1 MLEGISST
9 AVTAGNQAARDGQ
22 KLDEDLNKF
31 LTLLVTQL
39 QHQDPLDP
47 LDAHEFT
54 AQLVQFASV
63 EQQIYQNNHL
73 EDLLNAYQSAQSAA
87 TVAYIGTTV
96 EADSDRLA
104 LQDGLARASYSLP
117 EAAAGTT
124 LVVKDDKGRVVH
136 QSPGE
141 TAAGRH
147 AFAWDG
153 RDAAGNRLPDG
164 SYSFAAIAKDRDG
177 APIKTTSTAIG
188 RIEAASFADGK
199 VALFMGDLE
208 VALDDVL
215 AVHATPQSED
225 PAAALTH

>member
-1 MLEGISST
+1 MLEGVST
-9 AVTAGNQAARDGQ
+9 QAVTAGNQAARDGQ
-22 KLDEDLNKF
+22 KLDQDLNKF

-73 EDLLNAYQSAQSAA
+73 EDLLHAYQSAQSAA

-96 EADSDRLA
+96 EANSDRLA
-104 LQDGLARASYSLP
+104 LQDGQARMSYTLAEPAASTS
-117 EAAAGTT
+117 
-124 LVVKDDKGRVVH
+124 LVVKDDRGRVVYRTE
-136 QSPGE
+136 GE
-141 TAAGRH
+141 TTAGRH

-153 RDAAGNRLPDG
+153 RDADGNRLPDG
-164 SYSFAAIAKDRDG
+164 SYGFAAVAKGRDG
-177 APIKTTSTAIG
+177 GAIKTGSTVIG

-199 VALFMGDLE
+199 VALSMGDLDIS
-208 VALDDVL
+208 LDDVL
-215 AVHATPQSED
+215 AVHATRQSE
-225 PAAALTH
+225 PLAAALTH